1 MDFTL
6 IRRILYTCFVI
17 LFFSLQ
23 LTGQT
28 FGKRF
33 LNETENQTE
42 PMLVEE
48 LQQRQVE
55 QQFILEKPIDP
66 AQYILGPGDKLGI
79 TIVADKT
86 INFDVIIAPTEELL
100 IPGIGIVELKGL
112 TLLEARKKI
121 DAYIK
126 ENAFQNAKVAVGLK
140 NIRTFKVQISG
151 AIYSPGFYK
160 VTPVSRLDELIDQA
174 DGVHQLAR
182 EFNISIVHKNNL
194 ISNINYLRY
203 RRTGDLEQ
211 NPQLIEGDHIIVPF
225 ANIKKE
231 GLVIRGSI
239 TGSGY
244 DIIEKNEPLE
254 SFMRRR
260 AEFNENADLES
271 VKIIRSNGDVEQY
284 ITVFPEDFATTI
296 LQPGD
301 QIDIL
306 SERGVSVIGFVQAP
320 GGYRYFPGYSA
331 SDYISLAGGNT
342 VEGDAGRAVLN
353 HLDGKN
359 EKASNGVVRRGDV
372 IVVPRT
378 RHNVLFGGSSIL
390 QIVVS
395 VFSILLTFIAAT
407 K

>member
-378 RHNVLFGGSSIL
+378 RQNVLFGGSSIL